1 MISILIAGLYVRV
14 LSKNFYNEIKSKK
27 CLPCRGDVPPFSREQ
42 IDEYLKY
49 LTDWKVLIN
58 EKKGF
63 YLSRVYNFSN
73 FEQSLSFINKVS
85 NIAEEENH
93 HPDLKFGWGYAEVN
107 IFTHKI
113 NGLTLSDFILASKID
128 LCS

>member
-1 MISILIAGLYVRV
+1 MKL
-14 LSKNFYNEIKSKK
+14 NQKK
-27 CLPCRGDVPPFSREQ
+27 CLPCRGDVPPFTREQ

-85 NIAEEENH
+85 NVAEEENH
-93 HPDLKFGWGYAEVN
+93 HPDLKFAWGYAEVN

>member
-1 MISILIAGLYVRV
+1 MKL
-14 LSKNFYNEIKSKK
+14 NQKK
-27 CLPCRGDVPPFSREQ
+27 CLPCRGDVPPFSRDQ